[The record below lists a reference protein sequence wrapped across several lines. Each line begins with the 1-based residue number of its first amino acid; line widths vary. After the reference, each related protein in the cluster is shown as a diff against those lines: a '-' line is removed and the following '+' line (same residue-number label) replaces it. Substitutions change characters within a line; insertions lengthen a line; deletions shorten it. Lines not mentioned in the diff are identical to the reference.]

1 MSNYP
6 PPYAYPPGQYQ
17 SPYPPGP
24 NRHEGLAVAAL
35 VLGIL
40 SVVFGWNVFTGW
52 LSIILG
58 ILAII
63 FGGIGHR
70 PTKGKWGLAL
80 GIVGIAGSIA
90 AYAYV
95 ASQVDHAV
103 KQSLSSAFAV
113 PTDLNA

>member
-17 SPYPPGP
+17 PPYPPGP
-24 NRHEGLAVAAL
+24 DRYEGLAVAAL

-58 ILAII
+58 ILGDWA
-63 FGGIGHR
+63 R
-70 PTKGKWGLAL
+70 RARRRDNVSTA
-80 GIVGIAGSIA
+80 
-90 AYAYV
+90 
-95 ASQVDHAV
+95 
-103 KQSLSSAFAV
+103 
-113 PTDLNA
+113 